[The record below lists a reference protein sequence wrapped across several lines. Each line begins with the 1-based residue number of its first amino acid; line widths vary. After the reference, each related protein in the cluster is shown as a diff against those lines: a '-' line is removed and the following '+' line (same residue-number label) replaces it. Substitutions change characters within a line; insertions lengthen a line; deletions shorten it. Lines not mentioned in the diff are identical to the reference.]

1 VSVIDILAVD
11 AAYKNEELKLKLLLL
26 LLEFP
31 LVMSIDFT
39 AIIPIDNRL
48 FVFLVLFLLATL

>member
-1 VSVIDILAVD
+1 VSVIDLLAVD
-11 AAYKNEELKLKLLLL
+11 AAYKNKEFKLKLLLL

-31 LVMSIDFT
+31 LVMSIYFT
-39 AIIPIDNRL
+39 AILPIDNRL